1 LKEKNIKSSKL
12 FSEKND
18 IDKVNDNVIVA
29 TYKYASH
36 AFDYAALNRLIL
48 ATPLMGRKSLIQS
61 IGRIVRLSESKSDA
75 IVYDLID
82 IDDGFNNIFIKSIK
96 NKINI
101 LKNEFENCIFE
112 NN

>member
-1 LKEKNIKSSKL
+1 
-12 FSEKND
+12 
-18 IDKVNDNVIVA
+18 
-29 TYKYASH
+29 
-36 AFDYAALNRLIL
+36 
-48 ATPLMGRKSLIQS
+48 MGRKSLIQS

-82 IDDGFNNIFIKSIK
+82 IDGGFNNIFIKSIK

-101 LKNEFENCIFE
+101 LTNEFENCIFE